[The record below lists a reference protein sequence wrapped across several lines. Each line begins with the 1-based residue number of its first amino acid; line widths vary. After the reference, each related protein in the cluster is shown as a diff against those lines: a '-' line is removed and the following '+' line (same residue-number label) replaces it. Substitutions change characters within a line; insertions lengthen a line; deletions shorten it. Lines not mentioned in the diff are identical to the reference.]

1 MKNLFR
7 NFSIAQNKN
16 ICVALKS
23 KLKIMKSKFI
33 LFIGLAFITHSYA
46 QNTMTPEL
54 LWKLKRLSPVGISDD
69 GKSIIY
75 SVTEYD
81 VEAGTKTSKK
91 YMLSVSGGNPVE
103 IKDFSNLITE
113 KAVSPDKTR
122 KIEIEKVKLEKVM
135 GKDLY
140 PNLKESNVY
149 VYNDLDYRHWDTW
162 NDGTYNHLILQMN
175 NDTEM
180 DGIDIMKDEPFYCP
194 QMPFGGDEDFTWNN
208 DGTKILYVSKKVKG
222 KAYAT
227 STNTDIYEY
236 DIKSGKTQN
245 LTEGMPGYDTAP
257 AFSKEGAL
265 AFLSMARDGY
275 EADKNDI
282 VVFFNGLKTNL
293 TQNWDGTVSS
303 FRWDESGR
311 KIYFNAP
318 VGGTIQLFSAE
329 YVPANNSKKPL
340 EIKQITDGQF
350 DVAELIGKS
359 GDNFIVTRTDMN
371 HATELYSVNLKNGKM
386 TQLTNVNKDIYDS
399 IKLSKVEK
407 RITRTT
413 DGKDMVSWVI
423 YPPDFDPKKKYP
435 TLLYC
440 QGGPQSALSQFYS
453 YRWNFQLMAAKGYI
467 VIAPNRRGMPGHG
480 VEWNEAISKDWG
492 GQPMKDYLSA
502 IDDISKES
510 YVDKDRLGAVGA
522 SYGGYSI
529 FYLAGIHNKRFK
541 TFIAHDGVFDLKSM
555 YGTTEELWF
564 TNWDA
569 GGAYWEK
576 DNAAA
581 VKTYSE
587 FDPSN
592 LVNKWDTPIMIIQG
606 GKDYRVP
613 IGQGLEAFQAAQLH
627 GLKSRLLYFP
637 DENHWVLN
645 PQNSVIWHT
654 EFFKWLEETL

>member
-1 MKNLFR
+1 M
-7 NFSIAQNKN
+7 
-16 ICVALKS
+16 KS
-23 KLKIMKSKFI
+23 KLLLIAA
-33 LFIGLAFITHSYA
+33 LAFVTQSFA
-46 QNTMTPEL
+46 QNMMTPEL
-54 LWKLKRLSPVGISDD
+54 LWKLKRISPVGLTDD
-69 GKSIIY
+69 AKNLIY
-75 SVTEYD
+75 SVTEYQ
-81 VEAGTKTSKK
+81 VEAGKKETKT
-91 YMLSVSGGNPVE
+91 YMMPVGGGETVE
-103 IKDFSNLITE
+103 IKDFSKILT
-113 KAVSPDKTR
+113 DKSISADRTK
-122 KIEIEKVKLEKVM
+122 KIEVKQVQLENIL

-162 NDGTYNHLILQMN
+162 NEGKYNHLFLTVN
-175 NDTEM
+175 GTDEV
-180 DGIDIMKDEPFYCP
+180 DGIDIMKGEPYYSP
-194 QMPFGGDEDFTWNN
+194 QMPFGGDEDFCWNN
-208 DGTKILYVSKKVKG
+208 EGTKILYVSKKLKG
-222 KAYAT
+222 KEYAL

-236 DIKSGKTQN
+236 DVKTGVTVN
-245 LTEGMPGYDTAP
+245 LTEGMPGYDTSP
-257 AFSKEGAL
+257 AYSKNGAL

-282 VVFFNGLKTNL
+282 VVLHNGIKTNI
-293 TQNWDGTVSS
+293 TSHWDGTVGG
-303 FRWDESGR
+303 FKWDKDGK
-311 KIYFNAP
+311 KIYFNAA
-318 VGGTIQLFSAE
+318 VGGTVQLFE
-329 YVPANNSKKPL
+329 VDFDPNSKNKAMPK
-340 EIKQITDGQF
+340 IRQITDGQF
-350 DVAELIGKS
+350 DVAGLVGQS
-359 GDNFIVTRTDMN
+359 GSNMIISRTDMN
-371 HATELYSVNLKNGKM
+371 HAVELYSVNLKNGEMK
-386 TQLTNVNKDIYDS
+386 QLTNVNKDIYES
-399 IKLSKVEK
+399 IKLSNVEK
-407 RITRTT
+407 RVVKTT
-413 DGKDMVSWVI
+413 DNKDMVAWVI
-423 YPPDFDPKKKYP
+423 YPPDFDPNKKYP

-453 YRWNFQLMAAKGYI
+453 FRWNFQLMAANGYI

-492 GQPMKDYLSA
+492 GQVMKDYLSA

-522 SYGGYSI
+522 SYGGYSV

-541 TFIAHDGVFDLKSM
+541 SFIAHDGVFDLKSM

-576 DNAAA
+576 DNPAA

-613 IGQGLEAFQAAQLH
+613 IEQGLEAFQAAQLH
-627 GLKSRLLYFP
+627 GIKSRLLYFP

-645 PQNSVIWHT
+645 PQNSIIWHT
-654 EFFKWLEETL
+654 EFYKWLKETL